1 MRQLLLEMALQIS
14 TANISEQR
22 IIHVVKSMLDRAAV
36 HDQCVSQY
44 CGWVSGKST
53 CCALMPYIQCL
64 QQFTFKMVFHNWR
77 KICVWQEELDSWM
90 MGIQHV
96 WAELYEMCCVKLV
109 MTNGYVEQ
117 DWSLQLAKLN
127 HLWRPLKTL
136 VNSAPIELEE
146 SCHKLIFEGCQIKCH
161 HHRTCGGGDIPWSD
175 VSLCIDLGGGHL
187 EHLLWIGLDETRN
200 STAIK

>member
-22 IIHVVKSMLDRAAV
+22 IIHVVKSMLDRAGV

-53 CCALMPYIQCL
+53 CCALMPYILCL
-64 QQFTFKMVFHNWR
+64 QQFTFTMVFHNWR
-77 KICVWQEELDSWM
+77 KICVRQEELDSWM

-117 DWSLQLAKLN
+117 DWSLQLGKLN
-127 HLWRPLKTL
+127 HLW
-136 VNSAPIELEE
+136 E
-146 SCHKLIFEGCQIKCH
+146 SSPKMCTSKQ
-161 HHRTCGGGDIPWSD
+161 RT
-175 VSLCIDLGGGHL
+175 SLLCVLDLHMWVL
-187 EHLLWIGLDETRN
+187 
-200 STAIK
+200 